1 MRCLLLALTIT
12 GAIGSPCL
20 DTTGTTFPDPEDC
33 GRFYMCHNGFVV
45 GHMTCPDGLLWNSDL
60 NHCDWPSNVDCRDKA
75 DRLADAVSVCEALGA
90 RLAEIGT
97 EEESAAVVSLAVDAM
112 TGNGDQLDYWL
123 GAEEVAGEW
132 RWLSGATMEFTNWW
146 GGAPDGPGMGGL
158 KGGCIQ
164 LLRRGNTEPRTL
176 DSFYW
181 ARAATNAACTNKDG
195 DNGVICEMEAISR

>member
-1 MRCLLLALTIT
+1 MRRLLLALTIT

-33 GRFYMCHNGFVV
+33 GRFYMCHSGFVV
-45 GHMTCPDGLLWNSDL
+45 GHMTCPDGLLWSSDL
-60 NHCDWPSNVDCRDKA
+60 NHCDWPSTVDCRDDLPSCPEDWTLAGNTCYYLSRDKA

-90 RLAEIGT
+90 RLAEIG
-97 EEESAAVVSLAVDAM
+97 
-112 TGNGDQLDYWL
+112 
-123 GAEEVAGEW
+123 AEEVAGEW
-132 RWLSGATMEFTNWW
+132 RWLSGAAMEFTNWW

-181 ARAATNAACTNKDG
+181 ARAATNGACTNKDG
-195 DNGVICEMEAISR
+195 DNGVICEMEAT